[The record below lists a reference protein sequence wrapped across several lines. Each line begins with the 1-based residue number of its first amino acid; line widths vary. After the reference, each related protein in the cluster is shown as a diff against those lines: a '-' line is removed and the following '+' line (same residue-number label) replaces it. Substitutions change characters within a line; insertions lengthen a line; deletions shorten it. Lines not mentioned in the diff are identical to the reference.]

1 MIVGIIIK
9 YASSEPDST
18 PPHVKIVDSGNTTY
32 SGSKAPESVLLN
44 LKNDSIIVKYN
55 IWGEVTQENKALSQ
69 LVNAVSVT
77 RKLYVSFKLDL
88 ILNVV
93 MTHVALS
100 VTLQYVNDQGM
111 LEIPDSPPPHFIIV
125 F

>member
-1 MIVGIIIK
+1 MNLFIFLSGMIVGIIIK

-69 LVNAVSVT
+69 LVNAVSIT

-111 LEIPDSPPPHFIIV
+111 LEIPD
-125 F
+125 